1 MNNLRMKYFPG
12 SGGVNQEQAAVMSE
26 ALAKEFEMGTTPTG
40 MITAKNRVYEFFMKS
55 AQKKNLNP
63 ITAMSSLGLNYQ
75 KSIQFFKGEDRHVE
89 FLRLLHAVT
98 LLGFEVN
105 ISFESSDFPFG
116 KIEIIE

>member
-1 MNNLRMKYFPG
+1 MKNLRMKYFPQ
-12 SGGVNQEQAAVMSE
+12 SGGINHEQVAAMND
-26 ALAKEFEMGTTPTG
+26 ALAKEFETGTTPTG
-40 MITAKNRVYEFFMKS
+40 MITAKNRVYEFFVKN

-63 ITAMSSLGLNYQ
+63 ITAMTTLGLTYQ
-75 KSIQFFKGEDRHVE
+75 KSILFFKGEDRHVE

-116 KIEIIE
+116 KIEIVE